1 MPTEPVEHRA
11 PTTLE
16 ELELMSTERL
26 ERIVAEGG
34 AKRLQRP
41 ESEADERGDVVAD
54 D

>member
-26 ERIVAEGG
+26 ERIVAEGL
-34 AKRLQRP
+34 AKRLQRL
-41 ESEADERGDVVAD
+41 ESEGDVDSDVVAG
-54 D
+54 